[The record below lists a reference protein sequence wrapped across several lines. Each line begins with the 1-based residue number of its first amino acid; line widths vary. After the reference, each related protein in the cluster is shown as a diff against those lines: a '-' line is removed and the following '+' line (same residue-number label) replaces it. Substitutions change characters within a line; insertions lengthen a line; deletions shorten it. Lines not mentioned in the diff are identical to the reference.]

1 MEVALMAVAVFTLF
15 LVVLA
20 VAVLK
25 VVHLKSSGVYGRSES
40 TDLARE
46 QARIRQEARD
56 ASWEIHRRVSGALT
70 EMMEAARDAQ
80 RRGPD
85 QWT

>member
-1 MEVALMAVAVFTLF
+1 MATF
-15 LVVLA
+15 LVILLLAALVVAGVVVL
-20 VAVLK
+20 
-25 VVHLKSSGVYGRSES
+25 GRRRAAQES
-40 TDLARE
+40 FLVDRE
-46 QARIRQEARD
+46 AARIRQEARD